1 MADNDSFQKSHD
13 ELARSLVQI
22 VDQLTRGSHPPTP
35 AQFLDAACALRQ
47 AAPHLAPNAWGI
59 TQRYAEGMAE
69 LLTQK
74 YGLEPDLPRRHR

>member
-1 MADNDSFQKSHD
+1 MTDADFQKSHD

-35 AQFLDAACALRQ
+35 AQFLEAASALRQ

-59 TQRYAEGMAE
+59 TQRYAQGMAD
-69 LLTQK
+69 LLTEK
-74 YGLEPDLPRRHR
+74 YGIDPVLPARLR